1 MENEKFIDI
10 RPFNDT
16 EAKEAMMRLA
26 KHPLLSPI
34 SLYLFPNK
42 QPDQIRQLI
51 ASLGTVDEFQG
62 KVMFPAINK
71 IIADTARTLSYSGVE
86 QYKNNKKHLFISNH
100 RDILLDSGIIQIILF
115 MNGIQTSEMAVGDN
129 LITDMFIEDI
139 ARTNKMIKV
148 ERNKN
153 PRDFYNSSMLLS
165 QYIRDSIKSNG
176 SSVWI
181 AQRNG
186 RTKDGNDMTEQGL
199 LKMFDMSSTNND
211 FVADFNE
218 LSIVPVSISYEYEP
232 CDLLKAKEL
241 FVSRRRKYEKIP
253 GEDLNSI
260 LTGIMQFKGN
270 IHISFCEPIS
280 TEELE
285 KCSSMEKNDRF
296 KSLAEI
302 IDRKI
307 ISSYQLW
314 KNNYIA
320 YDVLNGKD
328 KYSSKYTESDKLSFL
343 SYLKYKLSDI
353 DDNQKEMEEIFLSIY
368 AGPVFNNERVEV
380 TDIQ

>member
-1 MENEKFIDI
+1 MEEEKFIGI
-10 RPFNDT
+10 RPFNDI

-34 SLYLFPNK
+34 SLYLFPNR

-51 ASLGTVDEFQG
+51 ASLNSVDEFQS
-62 KVMFPAINK
+62 KIMFPAINK
-71 IIADTARTLSYSGVE
+71 IVADTARTMSYSGVE
-86 QYKNNKKHLFISNH
+86 QYKSNKKHLFISNH
-100 RDILLDSGIIQIILF
+100 RDILLDSGIIQIIFF

-129 LITDMFIEDI
+129 LITDIFIEDI
-139 ARTNKMIKV
+139 ARSNKMIKV

-153 PRDFYNSSMLLS
+153 PRDFYNSSMVLS
-165 QYIRDSIKSNG
+165 QYIRDSITNEL

-199 LKMFDMSSTNND
+199 LKMFDMSSHFGD
-211 FVADFNE
+211 FSADFDE
-218 LSIVPVSISYEYEP
+218 ISIVPVSISYEYEP
-232 CDLLKAKEL
+232 CDLLKTKEL
-241 FVSRRRKYEKIP
+241 FVSKRRKYEKIP

-270 IHISFCEPIS
+270 IHISFSEPIS
-280 TEELE
+280 REELVR
-285 KCSSMEKNDRF
+285 CSVMEKNDRF
-296 KSLAEI
+296 KNLAEI
-302 IDRKI
+302 IDSKI
-307 ISSYQLW
+307 IRSYHLW

-320 YDVLNGKD
+320 YDVLNSTD
-328 KYSSKYTESDKLSFL
+328 KYSYKYTESDKQSFL

-353 DDNQKEMEEIFLSIY
+353 DENQKEMEEIFLSIY
-368 AGPVFNNERVEV
+368 AGPVSSNERIEV